1 MWLVPMRAGEQVELP
16 LLAIMVNPL
25 VFYSPL
31 CCCAHL
37 MHILLH
43 FVHHHFFLNIYP
55 GTLVLLYFNRG
66 CRCTL
71 ATQSRRLINVWV
83 QVCAWI
89 VQLQSRSFSI
99 LSCLYEIDSYFWCQT
114 FCGCNQSE
122 YNWNQVNSP
131 EIWQRR
137 CAVPSIWFDFATLT
151 MLYFSLSLSRSPI
164 HSQGFPS
171 TQM

>member
-1 MWLVPMRAGEQVELP
+1 
-16 LLAIMVNPL
+16 
-25 VFYSPL
+25 
-31 CCCAHL
+31 

-43 FVHHHFFLNIYP
+43 FVHHRLFLNIYP

-71 ATQSRRLINVWV
+71 ATRRSRLINVWV

-137 CAVPSIWFDFATLT
+137 CAVPLIWFRHSHYAL
-151 MLYFSLSLSRSPI
+151 LLSLTVSLADSFSGLPQHTDVAHCEFTAWHFWPQPPALWKYRCSCYLRVW
-164 HSQGFPS
+164 
-171 TQM
+171 